1 MSGRRGVVAL
11 LPVIAGVAVAIAAA
25 AWFLRDAGDMSS
37 APYVAPRDAVV
48 AVPRA
53 EAPREES
60 PPPLPA
66 RPPRQLDP
74 GRPAWTTLHVTDAS
88 TRRPISRLAGA
99 TVVRFLRI
107 GETELRVPEY
117 VRRMEHGVLEVVESL
132 PDKDFVRGPLTS
144 EDLARGRYRLR
155 VPGYRAVDF
164 ESRDALLRAAK
175 EITLQ
180 PLPVSARGV
189 LVAGRGVEA
198 SSVWVEMFPAG
209 PTQPPESEDPPY
221 LPTAFGP
228 FELHELAKGRWR
240 LEARAR
246 MPQGVLARAT
256 REFEVGAE
264 PADLGEIRVLAPT
277 TLRARVVA
285 RDGTAVL
292 DPGLTV
298 TARGDA
304 AVAGRPGE
312 DGWTAFAG
320 LDPGATVKVAS
331 SLPGLEQEVVLPS
344 DGGDEARVELLWDE
358 EGVRCR
364 LRFLVDGSAPTRW
377 GDILEGPELDKGAW
391 KRDGFLE
398 HEMAPGDYLFGI
410 QAELVGKSGMRQV
423 WAKFTVPR
431 QPTWMADVSFSEE
444 PPR

>member
-1 MSGRRGVVAL
+1 G
-11 LPVIAGVAVAIAAA
+11 
-25 AWFLRDAGDMSS
+25 
-37 APYVAPRDAVV
+37 
-48 AVPRA
+48 
-53 EAPREES
+53 
-60 PPPLPA
+60 PPLGPA
-66 RPPRQLDP
+66 PDDAPIPP
-74 GRPAWTTLHVTDAS
+74 AS
-88 TRRPISRLAGA
+88 
-99 TVVRFLRI
+99 
-107 GETELRVPEY
+107 
-117 VRRMEHGVLEVVESL
+117 
-132 PDKDFVRGPLTS
+132 
-144 EDLARGRYRLR
+144 
-155 VPGYRAVDF
+155 
-164 ESRDALLRAAK
+164 
-175 EITLQ
+175 
-180 PLPVSARGV
+180 
-189 LVAGRGVEA
+189 
-198 SSVWVEMFPAG
+198 
-209 PTQPPESEDPPY
+209 
-221 LPTAFGP
+221 FGP
-228 FELHELAKGRWR
+228 FELHELAAGRWR

-246 MPQGVLARAT
+246 MPEGVLARAT

-298 TARGDA
+298 AARGDA

-312 DGWTAFAG
+312 DGWTTFAG

-331 SLPGLEQEVVLPS
+331 SLPGLEQEVVLPP
-344 DGGDEARVELLWDE
+344 DGGDEVRVELLWDE

-410 QAELVGKSGMRQV
+410 QAEPVGKSGMRQV